1 MLSQLLVAGS
11 SILMFDWVLNTLL
24 DNANFLH
31 ADIQEKKKPEDVYI
45 YIYLL
50 TLLHAR
56 IWEYSQESLQ
66 TKWPIYYF
74 QKG

>member
-56 IWEYSQESLQ
+56 I
-66 TKWPIYYF
+66 
-74 QKG
+74 